1 MIKGFQGIFGIAVL
15 TESRTKMMEE
25 VSIAQAELHEKIY
38 HKMQEFDDKILS
50 GKHEFLSNRI
60 LDTDL
65 LAGDREMTAKS
76 LTGRAGEVLTYRVML
91 RGDSYYEQ
99 LHNHHEYR
107 HDLRTDHDNYHALE
121 HEYRHDI
128 TEQIRQ
134 TRSMQHEYHQEMEHE
149 HKRQISINNDIGIT
163 Y

>member
-1 MIKGFQGIFGIAVL
+1 
-15 TESRTKMMEE
+15 
-25 VSIAQAELHEKIY
+25 
-38 HKMQEFDDKILS
+38 
-50 GKHEFLSNRI
+50 
-60 LDTDL
+60 
-65 LAGDREMTAKS
+65 MTAKS
-76 LTGRAGEVLTYRVML
+76 VTSQAGEVLSYRLML
-91 RGDSYYEQ
+91 RGDSYHEH
-99 LHNHHEYR
+99 LHDHHEYR
-107 HDLRTDHDNYHALE
+107 HDLKTDHYDNYHALE

>member
-1 MIKGFQGIFGIAVL
+1 
-15 TESRTKMMEE
+15 MEG
-25 VSIAQAELHEKIY
+25 VSIAQAELHENID

-50 GKHEFLSNRI
+50 GKHKSLSSKI
-60 LDTDL
+60 LDANL

-76 LTGRAGEVLTYRVML
+76 LTSQAGEVLSYRVML
-91 RGDSYYEQ
+91 REYSYHEQ
-99 LHNHHEYR
+99 LHDHHEYR
-107 HDLRTDHDNYHALE
+107 HDLKTDHYDNYHALE
-121 HEYRHDI
+121 HEYRDDI
-128 TEQIRQ
+128 TANIRQ

>member
-1 MIKGFQGIFGIAVL
+1 MDFKNNYGEDLL
-15 TESRTKMMEE
+15 TESRIKMMEE
-25 VSIAQAELHEKIY
+25 VSIAQRNLHKNID

-91 RGDSYYEQ
+91 REYSYHEQ
-99 LHNHHEYR
+99 LQDHHEHR
-107 HDLRTDHDNYHALE
+107 HDPKTDHDNYHALE

-134 TRSMQHEYHQEMEHE
+134 TRSMQHEYHQEME
-149 HKRQISINNDIGIT
+149 RQQAKEININNDIGIT